1 MTGISHQAFCLAQ
14 SRSCNHLQLKNTI
27 HEMSSLMRIPPPSCQ
42 HPTSR
47 QHPPPRQHHHHHHP
61 PHHHDQVLMI
71 YILQG
76 CDKENHSLVS
86 TGRLRRVI
94 INVIIIFVIVTVI
107 INIIVSIVIITINVI
122 VTCVSMEAVP
132 EYMTSSLP
140 FT

>member
-1 MTGISHQAFCLAQ
+1 
-14 SRSCNHLQLKNTI
+14 
-27 HEMSSLMRIPPPSCQ
+27 MRIP
-42 HPTSR
+42 
-47 QHPPPRQHHHHHHP
+47 PPPRQHHHHHHP

-94 INVIIIFVIVTVI
+94 INMIIIFVIVTVI
-107 INIIVSIVIITINVI
+107 INIIVSIIITTTINDIVI

-132 EYMTSSLP
+132 EYMASLLP
-140 FT
+140 ST